1 SKDTTT
7 IELVGSCSSLVAI
20 RLLNND
26 SVISNRLK
34 TTPGLARALRGAIL
48 LDTANML
55 PAAGK
60 AKPQDEA
67 ALNLLESLDSK
78 ACGVV
83 GLASLATSVAEF
95 LRRSDAAKAIEEF
108 SAEANCSILLL
119 LGIEVLQQSNDAP
132 PDGAVDI
139 RRDLAI
145 VCTRPACQLMTEKLV
160 QYLLCEHQDPD
171 LQLEE
176 LTIDCFQSGRLFTQ
190 HNLKASRKQILPAVL
205 QFLNSIKENSAV
217 STVAYKP
224 VRVFSMTA
232 IDVLGQCPEKSTKT
246 IAVNPYVQQQ
256 QQQGP
261 QQAINRP
268 ISVQD
273 KDQLQCHARVKHHQ
287 GTTGPI
293 DPSNEAYFHGLMTP
307 ELAEERLLMMT
318 SADDYSYEKP
328 DGLFLLRS
336 CLDGNFAV
344 SALDSR
350 SGSSVSHYPIV
361 RAAETNGYRLASSR
375 HSNGFDATF
384 PGPVELIRGHPTMVK
399 LARVPCPR
407 PSGTSP
413 LVLAQGVTADELTWS
428 AGEDLL
434 AGLHRGRPWYH
445 EDCLDRAEA
454 ERRLASGGHVSG
466 DFLVR
471 QRRQQQVDDESS
483 SSTPQRTSQSEFVLT
498 LSWRREAWHYRILA
512 WKSRPDW
519 LAIEG
524 ANRGFRTLIEL
535 IDYYHL
541 RRDGLMCR
549 LRRPVTANAA
559 AAAAEAAAELAKAES
574 EVANDWEFLSGLE

>member
-1 SKDTTT
+1 FRRKELPLRPDILLPWQLVGLPEAPETLLPCRDDAKDVELFQAVRDGRIRLALVDHNVLRGKDAALASGVFMVIDHHVKEGIWTSKVDTT

-67 ALNLLESLDSK
+67 ALNLLESLDSE
-78 ACGVV
+78 ACDGEQSTRAADYAALLSARRDLSRFAGVDHLRRDVKTVCGGDGGSVVV

-95 LRRSDAAKAIEEF
+95 LRRSDAAKAIKEF
-108 SAEANCSILLL
+108 SAEVNCSILLL

-139 RRDLAI
+139 QRDLAI
-145 VCTRPACQLMTEKLV
+145 LYRQLLYQPAN
-160 QYLLCEHQDPD
+160 
-171 LQLEE
+171 
-176 LTIDCFQSGRLFTQ
+176 GRAAG
-190 HNLKASRKQILPAVL
+190 KA
-205 QFLNSIKENSAV
+205 
-217 STVAYKP
+217 
-224 VRVFSMTA
+224 M
-232 IDVLGQCPEKSTKT
+232 
-246 IAVNPYVQQQ
+246 
-256 QQQGP
+256 
-261 QQAINRP
+261 
-268 ISVQD
+268 QD

-434 AGLHRGRPWYH
+434 AGLHRRRPWYH

-471 QRRQQQVDDESS
+471 QRRQQQVDDESIGI
-483 SSTPQRTSQSEFVLT
+483 RAHSELAA
-498 LSWRREAWHYRILA
+498 EAWHYRILA

-524 ANRGFRTLIEL
+524 ANRAFRTLIEL

-549 LRRPVTANAA
+549 LRRPQTRSA
-559 AAAAEAAAELAKAES
+559 
-574 EVANDWEFLSGLE
+574 